1 MELKLKAAKEGKTMA
16 ISIDLEGVTL
26 RDSSDI
32 KQEKKLFSL
41 WSKEKRVRGLQKC
54 V

>member
-16 ISIDLEGVTL
+16 ITIDLEGVKL

-32 KQEKKLFSL
+32 KQEKTLFSL
-41 WSKEKRVRGLQKC
+41 WSKAKRVRGLQKC